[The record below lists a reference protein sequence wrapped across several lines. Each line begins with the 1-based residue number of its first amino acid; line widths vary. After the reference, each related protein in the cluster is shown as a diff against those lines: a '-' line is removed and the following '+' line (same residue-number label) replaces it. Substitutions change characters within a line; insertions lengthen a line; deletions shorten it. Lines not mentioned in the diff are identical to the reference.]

1 MNGNEISDNQVED
14 VSEGVHTKDF
24 EVFNPFLNSNLLI
37 LFIFS
42 IFSENKFLP
51 VLSSIYTWHPHFYLV
66 TKT

>member
-24 EVFNPFLNSNLLI
+24 EVFNPFLKSKLLI

-42 IFSENKFLP
+42 IFSENKFYQFFP
-51 VLSSIYTWHPHFYLV
+51 QSIPGTL
-66 TKT
+66 TSIS